1 MFPLLVYILW
11 PNVHCCGY
19 ACMDDEQALKPT
31 VLIGTSGRGG
41 TFTKEALEEIASY
54 QDVCLHHQF
63 LSYFCKSFCQGLQ
76 KG

>member
-1 MFPLLVYILW
+1 
-11 PNVHCCGY
+11 
-19 ACMDDEQALKPT
+19 MDDEQALKPT

>member
-1 MFPLLVYILW
+1 
-11 PNVHCCGY
+11 
-19 ACMDDEQALKPT
+19 MDDEQALKPT

-63 LSYFCKSFCQGLQ
+63 LSFFINLFVKVYKRDDLV
-76 KG
+76 KTPPPEI